1 MFAFS
6 SNETAVL
13 DRKTDIGEG
22 SRPVASRDIDVYYE
36 LDRCVEWTKRNKL
49 CKVLSLFLALF

>member
-6 SNETAVL
+6 SNENAVL

-22 SRPVASRDIDVYYE
+22 SRPVASRDIDIYYE
-36 LDRCVEWTKRNKL
+36 LDRCVEWAKKNEL
-49 CKVLSLFLALF
+49 CKVLYQFLVLF